1 MDKYIQKTKIL
12 DFESKAISDL
22 IDQKGWRNLDQKN
35 KIAKIY
41 DYVQNDVQFGYNKS
55 DGIKASDI
63 LADGL
68 GQCNTKSTLFIALL
82 RAVGVP
88 CRFHGFAIHKRL
100 QKGLINGL
108 AYFIAPNEIIH
119 SWVEVYFNEK
129 WYSMEGLILDA
140 GYLKGLKSKF
150 RDVKGAFC
158 GFGVDV
164 KDFNNLQT
172 KWNECDTFIQSEG
185 IAKDYGIFDSP
196 DDFYNKHGANLK
208 GIKKIIYQG
217 LVSKIMNNNVKEI
230 RV

>member
-1 MDKYIQKTKIL
+1 MDKYLQKTKIL
-12 DFESKAISDL
+12 DFHSKAISDL
-22 IDQKGWRNLDQKN
+22 VDQKGWRSLDQKN

-41 DYVQNDVQFGYNKS
+41 DYVQNDILFGYNKS
-55 DGIKASDI
+55 DDIKASEV

-68 GQCNTKSTLFIALL
+68 GQCNTKSTLFMVLL
-82 RAVGVP
+82 RAAGVP
-88 CRFHGFAIHKRL
+88 CRFHGFAIHKKL

-108 AYFIAPNEIIH
+108 AYFIAPKEIIH

-129 WYSMEGLILDA
+129 WYSLEGLILDDS
-140 GYLKGLKSKF
+140 YIRGLKSKF
-150 RDVKGAFC
+150 RNAKGAFC

-164 KDFNNLQT
+164 KDFDNLQI

-196 DDFYNKHGANLK
+196 DNFYGTHGANLK
-208 GIKKIIYQG
+208 GIKKIIFQR